1 MTGIESADYASAP
14 GRPPGTETDA
24 LYAEKRLPWADREEG
39 FTLAGAH
46 PFESLVP
53 LPEVIGASLGIS
65 AAGKKAAAKY
75 ENMIETLGTEFAIL
89 RQVPLEDIRKEAGSL
104 VAEGIGRLRRGEV
117 ERTPGFDGEY
127 GKISLLT
134 PEEIAGL

>member
-1 MTGIESADYASAP
+1 
-14 GRPPGTETDA
+14 
-24 LYAEKRLPWADREEG
+24 
-39 FTLAGAH
+39 
-46 PFESLVP
+46 
-53 LPEVIGASLGIS
+53 
-65 AAGKKAAAKY
+65 
-75 ENMIETLGTEFAIL
+75 MIETLGTEFAIL

-134 PEEIAGL
+134 PEEIARL